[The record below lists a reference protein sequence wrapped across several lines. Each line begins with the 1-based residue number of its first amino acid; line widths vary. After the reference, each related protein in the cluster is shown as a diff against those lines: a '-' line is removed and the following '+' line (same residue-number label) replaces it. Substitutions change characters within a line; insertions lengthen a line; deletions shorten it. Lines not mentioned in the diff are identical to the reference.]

1 MIEGIGNAIV
11 ALDAAHREDIELLH
25 HQRKATANT
34 YAALIADL
42 VSVHKVRTADHEDF
56 VARIKTAAGAEDS
69 DFAKAIARRESML
82 GEPAMQ
88 YQGLA
93 QAAE

>member
-25 HQRKATANT
+25 HQRKATAN
-34 YAALIADL
+34 AWA
-42 VSVHKVRTADHEDF
+42 
-56 VARIKTAAGAEDS
+56 ARISDYTELCNSFVHAMKTDAAAQDA
-69 DFAKAIARRESML
+69 DFAKAIARREHML
-82 GEPAMQ
+82 GEQPMQ
-88 YQGLA
+88 YQ

>member
-25 HQRKATANT
+25 HQRDYVARTH
-34 YAALIADL
+34 AALISDLTAAHRERTVEHDDL
-42 VSVHKVRTADHEDF
+42 VE
-56 VARIKTAAGAEDS
+56 RIKTAAAAQDA

-88 YQGLA
+88 YQ